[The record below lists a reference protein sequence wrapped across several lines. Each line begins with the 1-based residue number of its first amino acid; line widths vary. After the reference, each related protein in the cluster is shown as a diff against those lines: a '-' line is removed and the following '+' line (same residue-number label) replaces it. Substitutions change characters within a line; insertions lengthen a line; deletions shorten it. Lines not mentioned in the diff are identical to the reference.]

1 MWYFQ
6 HLNSTLLVNLLLC
19 NGIGTDI
26 FSMCAEDV
34 EAVSV
39 SVSVWLIETLDLSVK
54 IIISLCMKQTVIFL

>member
-1 MWYFQ
+1 MWSFQ

-39 SVSVWLIETLDLSVK
+39 SVWLIETLDLSVK

>member
-1 MWYFQ
+1 MWSFQ

-34 EAVSV
+34 EAG